1 MRIVSV
7 KSEVSFSNVALLDFA
22 NNPQRIV
29 GGRLSIPF
37 EVTPAE
43 AVTCFV
49 K

>member
-7 KSEVSFSNVALLDFA
+7 KSEVSFLNVALLDFS
-22 NNPQRIV
+22 NDPQRIV

-37 EVTPAE
+37 KVTPAE
-43 AVTCFV
+43 AVACFV